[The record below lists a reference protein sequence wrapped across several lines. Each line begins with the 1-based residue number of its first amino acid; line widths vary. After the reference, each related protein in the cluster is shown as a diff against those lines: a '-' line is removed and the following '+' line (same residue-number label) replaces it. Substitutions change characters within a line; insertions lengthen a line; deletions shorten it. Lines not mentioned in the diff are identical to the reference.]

1 MSAPVFSDDRSAS
14 NGMNPDFLAFACAD
28 QAVPAVH
35 VFFSASEPFINAFGE
50 HECGAGRG
58 IFFKMMVAFNDL
70 RVEGVAKNGRCLFHK
85 KL

>member
-1 MSAPVFSDDRSAS
+1 MGKRDDLIFTRKHDLMFSDDRSAS

-50 HECGAGRG
+50 HECGAGWC
-58 IFFKMMVAFNDL
+58 IFLK
-70 RVEGVAKNGRCLFHK
+70 
-85 KL
+85 